1 MACGSC
7 GGARARAQTVVGPD
21 GQQRIASPRR
31 TKYVAKWIPSA
42 GGDPKVFDSQ
52 REAEIW
58 VKDGNPGSIM
68 IEPAV

>member
-7 GGARARAQTVVGPD
+7 GGSQVRTFTNQA
-21 GQQRIASPRR
+21 GQQEIVPRKR

-42 GGDPKVFDSQ
+42 GGEPKIFDSQ
-52 REAEIW
+52 YEAEVW